1 MSDSSIKLIGRQKS
15 LFKVMKPLIYF
26 IILILSFIVCLPK
39 NKSPDLVQVG
49 KTKDEIRQV
58 LSKPDKVDSVEKN
71 TEIIWGAEEA
81 FWDELPIGARLEIW
95 IYEREEKELRLYFIN
110 ESETLS
116 YKIIA
121 PKDAVYESVD

>member
-1 MSDSSIKLIGRQKS
+1 LNDSPIKLIAQQKS
-15 LFKVMKPLIYF
+15 CFKLMNLLIYF
-26 IILILSFIVCLPK
+26 IILILSFIFCLPK
-39 NKSPDLVQVG
+39 NKRPDLVQVG
-49 KTKDEIRQV
+49 MTKDAIRRL
-58 LSKPDKVDSVEKN
+58 LSKPDKVDSIEKN
-71 TEIIWGAEEA
+71 SEIIWGAEEA
-81 FWDELPIGARLEIW
+81 FWDELPSGARLETW

>member
-1 MSDSSIKLIGRQKS
+1 
-15 LFKVMKPLIYF
+15 MKPLIYF

-110 ESETLS
+110 ENDTLF

-121 PKDAVYESVD
+121 PKNAVYESVD